1 MSNWETGRTAVS
13 DEMAHHLS
21 RTLELPVLAV
31 RRGLR
36 MWVPDEPDR
45 VQSVEELIE
54 QDPLLTPRD
63 KDDLLSYL
71 RIVRTVRRAGDDRQP
86 RGEQLD

>member
-1 MSNWETGRTAVS
+1 
-13 DEMAHHLS
+13 
-21 RTLELPVLAV
+21 
-31 RRGLR
+31 
-36 MWVPDEPDR
+36 MWVPDEPGQ

-71 RIVRTVRRAGDDRQP
+71 RIVRTVRRAGDGRQP
-86 RGEQLD
+86 RGEQLG